1 MNDQLPI
8 HAFGFP
14 SGVGGGGSC
23 TSDAPKVLVQ
33 NGIIE
38 ALRANGRVV
47 TYEDLSKRFP
57 SLLNPASRI
66 YGRPLVKHLFQV
78 RNSLRYAYV
87 EAALAHVNDEVP
99 LFIGGDHTLA
109 VATITASLKKY
120 GSDLRVIYVDQHC
133 DVHDQYSSPTKNAH
147 RMPLALAMGY
157 GDKRLLAAG
166 NIAPRERKLLP
177 SQLLHVGADPQSVEV
192 AEVEFFNRLGVKQV
206 TLVQT
211 QKDGFDMLYEEAAN
225 FVQDSPVH
233 VSFDIDATDAPG
245 TGYRGKRGYNLL
257 QSVALMRAIRN
268 RGTVAS
274 VDMVEYC
281 PDKDEPDVDGVSY
294 VTINYIKDILAALL
308 A

>member
-1 MNDQLPI
+1 MNDHLPV

-33 NGIIE
+33 NGLIE
-38 ALRANGRVV
+38 VLSANGRGVM
-47 TYEDLSKRFP
+47 YEDLSKRFP
-57 SLLNPASRI
+57 SLLAPASRI
-66 YGRPLVKHLFQV
+66 HGRPNVKHLFQV
-78 RNSLRYAYV
+78 RNSLRYAYL
-87 EAALAHVNDEVP
+87 EAALAHSNEELP

-109 VATITASLKKY
+109 AATICASLKQY
-120 GSDLRVIYVDQHC
+120 GSDLRVIYVDQHG
-133 DVHDQYSSPTKNAH
+133 DAHDQYSSPTKNAH
-147 RMPLALAMGY
+147 GMPLALAMGY

-166 NIAPRERKLLP
+166 DIAPRERKLLP
-177 SQLLHVGADPQSVEV
+177 SQLLHVGADPASVED
-192 AEVEFFNRLGVKQV
+192 AEVQFFARLNVKQV

-211 QKDGFDMLYEEAAN
+211 QTDGFDMLYKEVTN
-225 FVQDSPVH
+225 FAQGAPVH

-245 TGYRGKRGYNLL
+245 TGYRGKRGYNLM

-268 RGTVAS
+268 AGTVVS

-281 PDKDEPDVDGVSY
+281 PDKDEPDVDGASY
-294 VTINYIKDILAALL
+294 VTINYIKGILAALL